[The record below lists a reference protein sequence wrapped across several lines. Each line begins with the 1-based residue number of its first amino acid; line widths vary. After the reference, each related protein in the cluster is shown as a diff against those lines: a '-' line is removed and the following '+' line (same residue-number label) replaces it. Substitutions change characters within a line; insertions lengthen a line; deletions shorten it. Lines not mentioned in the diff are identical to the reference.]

1 MPSEYF
7 GKVKA
12 LLLDLD
18 YAITHEDE
26 GQELF
31 IVNDEDS
38 GINNLIVDCEDPLL
52 VLEQIILPIPQE
64 PGNSIPAFAAN
75 EPAPGAWRLWCWTR
89 RRRPFFFVTRYR
101 IENLDSNE
109 LEGSIEALSLALA
122 EMRENSSPIPRTNQ
136 SGGILWQVFFNAYSK
151 LDNPKPTPFLTIW
164 KTLSV

>member
-1 MPSEYF
+1 MPLEYF
-7 GKVKA
+7 EKVKA

-18 YAITHEDE
+18 YTITHEDE

-52 VLEQIILPIPQE
+52 VLEQAIMPVPQDTGDLFRRLLQMNRLLVHGAFVLDEDARTILFR
-64 PGNSIPAFAAN
+64 NT
-75 EPAPGAWRLWCWTR
+75 L
-89 RRRPFFFVTRYR
+89 R

-122 EMRENSSPIPRTNQ
+122 E
-136 SGGILWQVFFNAYSK
+136 NAGE
-151 LDNPKPTPFLTIW
+151 L
-164 KTLSV
+164 LSYNKH

>member
-52 VLEQIILPIPQE
+52 VLEQAIMPVPQDTGDLFRRLLQMNRLLVHGAFVLDEDARTIL
-64 PGNSIPAFAAN
+64 F
-75 EPAPGAWRLWCWTR
+75 RDTL
-89 RRRPFFFVTRYR
+89 R
-101 IENLDSNE
+101 IQNLDSNE

-122 EMRENSSPIPRTNQ
+122 E
-136 SGGILWQVFFNAYSK
+136 NAGE
-151 LDNPKPTPFLTIW
+151 L
-164 KTLSV
+164 LSYNKH

>member
-7 GKVKA
+7 EKVKS

-52 VLEQIILPIPQE
+52 VLEQVIMPIPQE
-64 PGNSIPAFAAN
+64 PGNLFRRLLQMNRLLVHGAFVLD
-75 EPAPGAWRLWCWTR
+75 EETQTILFRDTL
-89 RRRPFFFVTRYR
+89 R

-122 EMRENSSPIPRTNQ
+122 E
-136 SGGILWQVFFNAYSK
+136 NAGELLSYTKSK
-151 LDNPKPTPFLTIW
+151 RALQ
-164 KTLSV
+164 

>member
-1 MPSEYF
+1 MPLEYF
-7 GKVKA
+7 EKVKA

-26 GQELF
+26 DQELF

-52 VLEQIILPIPQE
+52 VLEQAIMPVPQDTGDLFRRLLQMNRLLVHGAFVLDEDARTILFR
-64 PGNSIPAFAAN
+64 NT
-75 EPAPGAWRLWCWTR
+75 L
-89 RRRPFFFVTRYR
+89 R

-122 EMRENSSPIPRTNQ
+122 E
-136 SGGILWQVFFNAYSK
+136 NAGE
-151 LDNPKPTPFLTIW
+151 L
-164 KTLSV
+164 LSYNKH

>member
-64 PGNSIPAFAAN
+64 PGNLFRRLLQMNRLLVHGAFVLDEETQAILF
-75 EPAPGAWRLWCWTR
+75 RDTL
-89 RRRPFFFVTRYR
+89 R

-122 EMRENSSPIPRTNQ
+122 E
-136 SGGILWQVFFNAYSK
+136 NAGE
-151 LDNPKPTPFLTIW
+151 L
-164 KTLSV
+164 LSYTTH